1 MRLDALLLPGE
12 IDARPRPQRAAVVID
27 VIRAT
32 STIVSAFQ
40 HGVRSVLPVASV
52 EEARQA
58 QRTMPSAL
66 LAGERGGQRLP
77 GFDLGNSPREFVREA
92 IAGRDVVLTTS
103 NGTKTLRAVGE
114 GRVVAIGAF
123 LNRAAVSNWL
133 LGRGED
139 ALMVCSG
146 YEGIVSLEDAVC
158 AGAIVARVGDADG
171 SLILGDTARACQAL
185 WGRYASEMPGLLRD
199 TEWGRHIVHIGLG
212 ADLDLCAQVDVT
224 DVVPVM
230 VGGRI
235 HLEESGPRREPTR
248 SIPRG
253 PDREPR

>member
-1 MRLDALLLPGE
+1 MRLDVLLLPGE
-12 IDARPRPQRAAVVID
+12 ITARPRPQRAAVVID

-32 STIVSAFQ
+32 TTIVCAFR
-40 HGVRSVLPVASV
+40 HGVRSVVPVASV
-52 EEARQA
+52 EEARRA
-58 QRTMPSAL
+58 QRTTPGAL

-77 GFDLGNSPREFVREA
+77 GFDLGNSPRDFARDAV
-92 IAGRDVVLTTS
+92 AGRDVVLTTS

-114 GRVVAIGAF
+114 GRIVAIGAF
-123 LNRAAVSNWL
+123 LNRTAVSNWL

-146 YEGIVSLEDAVC
+146 YEGIFSLEDAVC
-158 AGAIVARVGDADG
+158 AGAIVERAERGNGSITLGDAARVC
-171 SLILGDTARACQAL
+171 REL
-185 WGRYASEMPGLLRD
+185 WGRYASEMPGLLRE

-230 VGGRI
+230 AGGHIR
-235 HLEESGPRREPTR
+235 LEESARR
-248 SIPRG
+248 
-253 PDREPR
+253 